1 MSEDIP
7 SWFYC
12 YKLELPKQIQDRLV
26 EEIILR
32 EWIEDEIIRVYDSKV
47 FDKERIYI

>member
-12 YKLELPKQIQDRLV
+12 YKLELPKQIQDRLA

-32 EWIEDEIIRVYDSKV
+32 EWIEDEIIRVYGSKILIK
-47 FDKERIYI
+47 KEHI